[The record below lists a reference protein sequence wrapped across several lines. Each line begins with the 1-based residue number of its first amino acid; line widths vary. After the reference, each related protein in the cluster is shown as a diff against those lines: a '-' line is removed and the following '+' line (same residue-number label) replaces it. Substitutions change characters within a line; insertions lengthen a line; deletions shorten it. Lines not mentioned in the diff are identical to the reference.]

1 MVYDLW
7 NLAPRALP
15 PRSRLY
21 SLQPMAIGTSR
32 VESLTS
38 YMMRL
43 AETHTV
49 SVRTLILWEI
59 FPNLSA
65 CPKKRTFPVYVL

>member
-1 MVYDLW
+1 MAYDLW

-21 SLQPMAIGTSR
+21 SLQPMAIGTPR

-38 YMMRL
+38 YIMRL
-43 AETHTV
+43 AEAHTV
-49 SVRTLILWEI
+49 SVRTGLVPI
-59 FPNLSA
+59 FETNS
-65 CPKKRTFPVYVL
+65 